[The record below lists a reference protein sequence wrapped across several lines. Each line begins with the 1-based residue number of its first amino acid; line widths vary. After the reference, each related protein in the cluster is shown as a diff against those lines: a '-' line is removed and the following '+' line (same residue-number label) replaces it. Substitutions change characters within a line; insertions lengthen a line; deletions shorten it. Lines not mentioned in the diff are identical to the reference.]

1 MTLALDRIDSA
12 PLADSKFDFMFNQW
26 VAVLVDSLN
35 ETIQSLQ
42 SAVLSINPITDV
54 TQTAQINSNYIPLN
68 VAATTI
74 TLPDLVVVGSRVT
87 ISGFG
92 AGGWILV
99 PGATQTIK
107 VASVA
112 ANATASITS
121 ASRYDSISIICVEA
135 DKTWITLASE
145 TTGFVIV

>member
-1 MTLALDRIDSA
+1 MTLALDRIDAA

-35 ETIQSLQ
+35 ETIASLQ
-42 SAVLSINPITDV
+42 AAVLSINPITGT
-54 TQTAQINSNYIPLN
+54 TQGAQINSNYIPLN
-68 VAATTI
+68 VGATTI
-74 TLPDLVVVGSRVT
+74 TLPNQVAVGSRIT

-99 PGATQTIK
+99 PGTGQTIK
-107 VASVA
+107 VASVGGSA
-112 ANATASITS
+112 SSSITS
-121 ASRYDSISIICVEA
+121 ATRYDSISIMCVIA
-135 DKTWITLASE
+135 DTTWITLASE